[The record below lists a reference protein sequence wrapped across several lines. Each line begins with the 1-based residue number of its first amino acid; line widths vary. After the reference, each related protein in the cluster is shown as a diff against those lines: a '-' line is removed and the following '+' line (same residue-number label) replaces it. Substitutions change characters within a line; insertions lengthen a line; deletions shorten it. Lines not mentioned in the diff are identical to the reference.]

1 MEDNRLS
8 TTDILPFDPLGMD
21 PGEVH
26 PIWISLY
33 KCPFCERI
41 TEGLGFNGTSV
52 DEYAVDEE
60 GTLYRKFE
68 PVIDG
73 APEIRGCICGRGV
86 WIASKDRCNISTIWD
101 TLNEEQFGSSLSA
114 KLLQ

>member
-1 MEDNRLS
+1 MQNQVLELY
-8 TTDILPFDPLGMD
+8 PPDPLGCE
-21 PGEVH
+21 PGEIH
-26 PIWISLY
+26 PIWIRNY

-41 TEGLGFNGTSV
+41 TPNLGFNGVSF
-52 DEYAVDEE
+52 DEYAIDGE

-86 WIASKDRCNISTIWD
+86 WIASKDRCNISTIWE
-101 TLNEEQFGSSLSA
+101 TLREEQFGPSPYAGSPH
-114 KLLQ
+114 